1 MKTKG
6 IVLSLMASTLINI
19 PSSFAKEYQNSTQL
33 TQAKKSKFEFYPVKL
48 SKTEIKDGLFLNGN
62 SYMQLTKGPVLT
74 VQDFKYQALKN
85 NEVGIKLILSEKEI
99 KSLEQITKKYINTKL
114 AIVFNNEVLMVP
126 SIKSI
131 VGSDEIELNFKSIKK
146 FENLLVDLKQ
156 V

>member
-19 PSSFAKEYQNSTQL
+19 PSSFAKEYQSSTKL

-48 SKTEIKDGLFLNGN
+48 SKTEVKGGLFLNGN
-62 SYMQLTKGPVLT
+62 SYIQLTKSPVLT
-74 VQDFKYQALKN
+74 VQNFKYQSLKN
-85 NEVGIKLILSEKEI
+85 NEVGIKLILSKKEN

-114 AIVFNNEVLMVP
+114 AIVFNNEVLMAP
-126 SIKSI
+126 AIKSI
-131 VGSDEIELNFKSIKK
+131 VGSDEIELSFKSIKK